1 MWQRF
6 CAGLSCRKFINPVTM
21 TSVNKNRKFRDE
33 NAMAKY
39 NDKELAET
47 SKFLSFVLRHKPE
60 AIPVMVRVFA
70 PFRGI

>member
-1 MWQRF
+1 
-6 CAGLSCRKFINPVTM
+6 M

-47 SKFLSFVLRHKPE
+47 SKFLSFVANFFTSFHRFFIKQKAGLP
-60 AIPVMVRVFA
+60 AF
-70 PFRGI
+70 